1 LRQLL
6 LIAEEPSTHGFPFMN
21 NRQPEQDDGKSY
33 SKIGGWLIL
42 CAVGLVLY
50 PLQSL
55 YSLITELIPVV
66 FSDNWAALTSPTNPG
81 YHSLWAPLVIA
92 ELVGSICFFI
102 CSIVIV
108 IFFFGRHHRAPKLII
123 VFMIANMIFVG
134 ADYFIINFFLIRTN
148 SVNVD
153 TTVNFVR
160 TVVAGAIWVPYFMFS
175 RRVEKT
181 FTTSEQKLNEK
192 TQSE

>member
-1 LRQLL
+1 
-6 LIAEEPSTHGFPFMN
+6 MN
-21 NRQPEQDDGKSY
+21 DRQPTKEIAKSG

-50 PLQSL
+50 PVQSL
-55 YSLITELIPVV
+55 YALITELIPVL

-92 ELVGSICFFI
+92 ELVGSIGFFI
-102 CSIVIV
+102 YSIVIV
-108 IFFFGRHHRAPKLII
+108 IFFFGRHHRAPRLII

-134 ADYFIINFFLIRTN
+134 ADYFIVNFFLIHTD

-153 TTVNFVR
+153 ATINFVR
-160 TVVAGAIWVPYFMFS
+160 TTVAGTIWVPYFMFS
-175 RRVEKT
+175 KRVAKT
-181 FTTSEQKLNEK
+181 FTK
-192 TQSE
+192 

>member
-1 LRQLL
+1 
-6 LIAEEPSTHGFPFMN
+6 MN
-21 NRQPEQDDGKSY
+21 DRQPEQDDGKSY

-50 PLQSL
+50 PVQSL
-55 YSLITELIPVV
+55 YSLITKLIPVV

-81 YHSLWAPLVIA
+81 YHSFWAPLVIA
-92 ELVGSICFFI
+92 ELVGSIGFFI

-108 IFFFGRHHRAPKLII
+108 IFFFRRHRWAPKLII

-134 ADYFIINFFLIRTN
+134 ADYFIINFFLIPTS

-153 TTVNFVR
+153 TTINFVR
-160 TVVAGAIWVPYFMFS
+160 TVVAGAIWIPYFMFS

-181 FTTSEQKLNEK
+181 FTR
-192 TQSE
+192 

>member
-1 LRQLL
+1 
-6 LIAEEPSTHGFPFMN
+6 MN
-21 NRQPEQDDGKSY
+21 DRQPEQVTGKSY

-50 PLQSL
+50 PVQSL

-66 FSDNWAALTSPTNPG
+66 FSDNWGALTSPTNPG

-92 ELVGSICFFI
+92 ELVGSIGFFI
-102 CSIVIV
+102 YSIAVV
-108 IFFFGRHHRAPKLII
+108 IFFFGRHHRAPGLII

-134 ADYFIINFFLIRTN
+134 ADYFIINFILIRTN

-153 TTVNFVR
+153 ATINFVR
-160 TVVAGAIWVPYFMFS
+160 TIVAGTIWVPYFMFS
-175 RRVEKT
+175 RRVAKT
-181 FTTSEQKLNEK
+181 FTR
-192 TQSE
+192 

>member
-1 LRQLL
+1 
-6 LIAEEPSTHGFPFMN
+6 MN
-21 NRQPEQDDGKSY
+21 DRQPGQDAGKSY

-50 PLQSL
+50 PVQSL

-92 ELVGSICFFI
+92 ELIGTIGFFI
-102 CSIVIV
+102 YSIVV
-108 IFFFGRHHRAPKLII
+108 LLFFFRRHHWAPKLII

-153 TTVNFVR
+153 ATINLVR
-160 TVVAGAIWVPYFMFS
+160 TVVAGAIWVPYFVFS

-181 FTTSEQKLNEK
+181 FTSRF
-192 TQSE
+192 

>member
-1 LRQLL
+1 
-6 LIAEEPSTHGFPFMN
+6 MN
-21 NRQPEQDDGKSY
+21 DPQHQQDTGKSY

-42 CAVGLVLY
+42 CAVGLVIY
-50 PLQSL
+50 PVQSL
-55 YSLITELIPVV
+55 YTLITELIPVV

-92 ELVGSICFFI
+92 ELVGSIGFFM
-102 CSIVIV
+102 CSIVV
-108 IFFFGRHHRAPKLII
+108 LIFFFRRHRRAPKLII
-123 VFMIANMIFVG
+123 VFMIANVLFVG

-153 TTVNFVR
+153 TTINFVR

-181 FTTSEQKLNEK
+181 FTL
-192 TQSE
+192 